1 MDRRALFASTA
12 ALAAAATGAAAQPAA
27 PAAPQPATPAEGTG
41 NVIFF
46 HPDGFGVNHWGAL
59 RFVALGPD
67 GRTEWDRLPHTA
79 VYLGH
84 MKDGLTGTSHGGATI
99 HAFGVRVQADSFGQ
113 DGAEPI
119 RALSGFEGSIAKEAM
134 ARGKWVGLVNS
145 GAAYEPGTAAFV
157 VSTPRRNSLAEITR
171 LVTESGVQVHLAG
184 GERWY
189 LPRGVQGRHGE
200 GAREDGLNLVERLQ
214 AAGYTIVYTR
224 EELAAL
230 PADATKV
237 WGIFAHDHTF
247 NDRDEETLAQQNLPH
262 YVPGAPSIADMSEA
276 ALRILARAPQGF
288 LLVAEEEGTDNFGN
302 VNNAAGSIEAGVRAD
317 AAIGLFRRFVAANPN
332 TLMLTTADSDA
343 GGMQVIG
350 PGRQQNVIRE
360 GQNLPERDRNG
371 AALDGQRGTGTT
383 AWLSAPDR
391 NGVRHPFA
399 IAWSTLTDVSGGIL
413 VRGAGLNAHLISEA
427 GTMDNVDVYRLMYRT
442 LFGRVVG

>member
-1 MDRRALFASTA
+1 MDRRSLFATTSLAVA
-12 ALAAAATGAAAQPAA
+12 AVAGAQAQPAA
-27 PAAPQPATPAEGTG
+27 AAGS
-41 NVIFF
+41 VIFF

-59 RFVALGPD
+59 RMATVGPD
-67 GRTEWDRLPHTA
+67 GRTSWDRLPHSA

-99 HAFGVRVQADSFGQ
+99 HAFGVRVQADSFGM
-113 DGAEPI
+113 DGATPI
-119 RALSGFEGSIAKEAM
+119 RALSGFNGSIAREAM

-157 VSTPRRNSLAEITR
+157 ASTERRNSLAEITR
-171 LVTESGVQVHLAG
+171 LVAESGVHVHLAG

-189 LPRGVQGRHGE
+189 LPRGTQGRFGE
-200 GAREDGLNLVERLQ
+200 GAREDGVNIIERLT
-214 AAGYTIVYTR
+214 AAGYRIVYTR

-230 PADATKV
+230 PADATRV

-247 NDRDEETLAQQNLPH
+247 HDRNEETLAQQNLPH
-262 YVPGAPSIADMSEA
+262 YLASAPSIAEMSEA
-276 ALRILARAPQGF
+276 ALRILARAPSGF

-302 VNNAAGSIEAGVRAD
+302 VNNAPGSLEAGARAD
-317 AAIGLFRRFVAANPN
+317 AAIGVFRRFVDANPN
-332 TLMLTTADSDA
+332 TLMLTCCDSDA

-350 PGRQQNVIRE
+350 PGRQQQIIRE

-371 AALDGQRGTGTT
+371 APIDGSRGTATT

-391 NGVRHPFA
+391 AGQRHPFA

-413 VRGAGLNAHLISEA
+413 LRGVGLNAERIGQA
-427 GTMDNVDVYRLMYRT
+427 GTMDNIDVYRLMHRT
-442 LFGRVVG
+442 LFGGDLPA